1 MPLPEPIYNPT
12 PKVNLSPN
20 NTSDKNLNDPAFQ
33 QSAINKVQNSAQPKP
48 KDPIETLILFFTKST
63 ATLQVGVFKI
73 LWGTATNPPPKT
85 SVRDPQTGEV
95 KVVQT
100 TVPNTGQK
108 ITNFF
113 QSGLFNILDT
123 INGLDLC
130 NILSFLTTTTN
141 SKPKKRPE
149 KPWTKEQIA
158 LFYVQDKAKLAQ
170 DTIDKY
176 LALPT
181 SLVRSYAGIEPKIVT
196 PKQAV
201 SGSNTNEKATDL
213 TGTNAQRYN
222 VYSLLQALKDAFT
235 ADGKNSIITSEDAT
249 LLSQVPGFGN
259 SLNFI
264 DDFIAKIN
272 QYTDYRNINNEEL
285 QKLLKQIND
294 IRSICVTIQTLDFS
308 SILATVGNFLGVDV
322 RAQIQQLSK
331 VVDPTK
337 LLPTIKQIS
346 NQVNGFIKI
355 AQRTFNILT
364 QLQFIIKLAIL
375 LTKIFT
381 FIEVFFLSNPL
392 PTLFT
397 TAGVQA
403 AFSKAREAA
412 TNGKNQVIKRLQ
424 QVNGLLSVLIAFVR
438 YLLGAATELLTK
450 LEITIRQLEACETTK
465 DSAVLLDLKAS
476 YADLKQI
483 QEQLGTYIAIH
494 DGKTDP
500 DTATL
505 GDYSIRVVDEDL
517 VDTAIVNKRRRGIA
531 VDQNGAI
538 VAQSDLTFAT
548 NTSIIIEEVKV
559 KLVSSGLVKSQ
570 FSSFGGSDLAVI
582 STSLTYLEDNTA
594 LDSNFNFDTLLQDS
608 GESPDSEDESVG
620 LGLNAFINN
629 LKGGKKLRIRSRAA
643 MKSSATAFQTQIVQA
658 KTDGKNAITAPSVV
672 TGVGKETG
680 NQNNTGYKGE
690 VSIGVVGSKD
700 PNNRSG
706 TEDSNKLR
714 SK

>member
-1 MPLPEPIYNPT
+1 MPLPEPVYNPAL
-12 PKVNLSPN
+12 KVNLSPSK
-20 NTSDKNLNDPAFQ
+20 TLDAKLSDPAFQ
-33 QSAINKVQNSAQPKP
+33 QASINQVKNLTPPKP
-48 KDPIETLILFFTKST
+48 KDPIETLILFFTKNT

-85 SVRDPQTGEV
+85 TVRDPQTGEV
-95 KVVQT
+95 KVVEAT
-100 TVPNTGQK
+100 TPNIGQK

-201 SGSNTNEKATDL
+201 SGSNTNEKETDL
-213 TGTNAQRYN
+213 TGTNAQKYN

-235 ADGKNSIITSEDAT
+235 ADGENSIITSEDAT
-249 LLSQVPGFGN
+249 TLSQVPGFGN

-294 IRSICVTIQTLDFS
+294 IRSICVTIQTLDFAS
-308 SILATVGNFLGVDV
+308 VLATVGNFLGVDV

-346 NQVNGFIKI
+346 NQVRGFIKI

-392 PTLFT
+392 PSLFT

-403 AFSKAREAA
+403 AFSKARDTA

-424 QVNGLLSVLIAFVR
+424 QVNSLLSVIVAFVR

-465 DSAVLLDLKAS
+465 DSAVLLDLRAS
-476 YADLKQI
+476 YADLKQV
-483 QEQLGTYIAIH
+483 QEQLATYIAIH

-500 DTATL
+500 DVSTL
-505 GDYSIRVVDEDL
+505 GNYSIRVVDEEL
-517 VDTAIVNKRRRGIA
+517 VDTTITNKRRRGIA

-643 MKSSATAFQTQIVQA
+643 MKSSATAFQTQIAQT
-658 KTDGKNAITAPSVV
+658 KTDGANAITAPSVV
-672 TGVGKETG
+672 AGVGRETG
-680 NQNNTGYKGE
+680 NQNTTSG
-690 VSIGVVGSKD
+690 GVGFKQ
-700 PNNRSG
+700 
-706 TEDSNKLR
+706 
-714 SK
+714 

>member
-322 RAQIQQLSK
+322 RAQIQQ
-331 VVDPTK
+331 
-337 LLPTIKQIS
+337 
-346 NQVNGFIKI
+346 
-355 AQRTFNILT
+355 
-364 QLQFIIKLAIL
+364 
-375 LTKIFT
+375 
-381 FIEVFFLSNPL
+381 
-392 PTLFT
+392 
-397 TAGVQA
+397 
-403 AFSKAREAA
+403 
-412 TNGKNQVIKRLQ
+412 
-424 QVNGLLSVLIAFVR
+424 
-438 YLLGAATELLTK
+438 
-450 LEITIRQLEACETTK
+450 
-465 DSAVLLDLKAS
+465 
-476 YADLKQI
+476 
-483 QEQLGTYIAIH
+483 
-494 DGKTDP
+494 
-500 DTATL
+500 
-505 GDYSIRVVDEDL
+505 
-517 VDTAIVNKRRRGIA
+517 
-531 VDQNGAI
+531 
-538 VAQSDLTFAT
+538 
-548 NTSIIIEEVKV
+548 
-559 KLVSSGLVKSQ
+559 
-570 FSSFGGSDLAVI
+570 
-582 STSLTYLEDNTA
+582 
-594 LDSNFNFDTLLQDS
+594 
-608 GESPDSEDESVG
+608 
-620 LGLNAFINN
+620 
-629 LKGGKKLRIRSRAA
+629 
-643 MKSSATAFQTQIVQA
+643 
-658 KTDGKNAITAPSVV
+658 
-672 TGVGKETG
+672 
-680 NQNNTGYKGE
+680 
-690 VSIGVVGSKD
+690 
-700 PNNRSG
+700 
-706 TEDSNKLR
+706 
-714 SK
+714 